1 MLHRVRG
8 IHWDGKELHHPPHD
22 GSGGEDGG
30 GDGASDGAVPDVRR
44 RSPGSGSGLGG
55 HRGLGGQVLRQ
66 CQHISSHKTN
76 TDLVLSVLIGCHYR
90 TR

>member
-1 MLHRVRG
+1 MLYRVRR
-8 IHWDGKELHHPPHD
+8 IHRDGEELDHPPIHR
-22 GSGGEDGG
+22 GEREDGVW
-30 GDGASDGAVPDVRR
+30 DGASDGAVSDVH

-76 TDLVLSVLIGCHYR
+76 TDLGLSVLIGCHYR